1 VRGAQS
7 DAGLHIGSDRHRE
20 QGRRA
25 AANVPTAFVLT
36 VLSACAQS
44 ALPPPTAAVPAP
56 PPSPAR
62 TPGAIASAAMLAG
75 LGEDTRARRPG
86 DVLTITLVERTE
98 ANKSAAAGAT
108 RKSALSLTLP
118 KAKPFSSLPPG
129 LFTGGTDTTFAGQG
143 TATQSNR
150 LTGEISVVVTELT
163 ANGLLAV
170 EGRKTVRLNRGD
182 EYIVISGLVRP
193 EDVGPD
199 NRVPSNRVAG
209 ARITYAGSGEI
220 AAQSRQGWVQRLL
233 NLLTPF

>member
-1 VRGAQS
+1 M
-7 DAGLHIGSDRHRE
+7 
-20 QGRRA
+20 
-25 AANVPTAFVLT
+25 LT
-36 VLSACAQS
+36 ILAACAQHG
-44 ALPPPTAAVPAP
+44 ALPPPTAALPPAP
-56 PPSPAR
+56 PPPAR

-86 DVLTITLVERTE
+86 DVLTIALVERTE
-98 ANKSAAAGAT
+98 ALKSAAAGAT

-129 LFTGGTDTTFAGQG
+129 LFTGGAETSFAGQG
-143 TATQSNR
+143 SATQSNR
-150 LTGEISVVVTELT
+150 LTGEISVVVTEVT